1 MKKSLLS
8 LSIFILSASIL
19 NAGNTGKIAGKIVDE
34 NNEPL
39 PFANI
44 IVIGTT
50 LGGTSDEDG
59 NYFIINISPG
69 TYTLKASYVG
79 YTSSTISGVK
89 VSVDRTTPVDF
100 QLNSETLNL
109 ESVVVVAN
117 QPLIIKDK
125 TSSVAKISS
134 EEIEELPV
142 QEVADVIKLQAG
154 VVVGDD
160 GRIHIRGGR
169 SNEISYM
176 VNGISITDPYS
187 GEVGMNVENNAVQEL
202 TVVSG
207 TFNAEYGQA
216 QSGIINIVT
225 KEGGQQYTGS
235 ISTYLGSY
243 YTNANEYI
251 NLNSIRPSSLLDVQ
265 AQFNGPIPGLSFL
278 GFFLSGRYFKDDGY
292 IYGNRIY
299 NIGDSSD
306 FSSPLSSEWYTN
318 PTGDSAFVSMNSST
332 SYSFQGSLKY
342 QLSSAIKLLL
352 SGSYNNREYRE
363 YDHAFRYDPDG
374 DYRRF
379 SEGRLLNLS
388 LTHVLS
394 QSTFYEIKVAD
405 FQSNNKY
412 YTFENPVDPRY
423 PPESY
428 IESKPYNFK
437 SGGAK
442 MDHLYRE
449 SNNRTAK
456 FELNSQADNIN
467 YIKVGFDVQLYNLL
481 YNWYRVINNERTGF
495 TPSVDPNIQGPFARD
510 DYDVKPIQYSGYIQ
524 DKIEIEYLIVN
535 AGIRFDYF
543 NSKYVVPEDFQNPTD
558 SPKRDSSPK
567 KQISPRLGIAYPIS
581 DRGVLHF
588 SYGHFFQIPPFEYL
602 YYNPEFEIYS
612 GSLAS
617 LIGNANLEPE
627 QTVSYEFGLQQQLTE
642 GVVVDATAFY
652 KDIRNL

>member
-100 QLNSETLNL
+100 HLNSETLNL

-243 YTNANEYI
+243 YTDANEYI

-405 FQSNNKY
+405 FQSNTKY

-627 QTVSYEFGLQQQLTE
+627 QTVSYEFG
-642 GVVVDATAFY
+642 
-652 KDIRNL
+652 

>member
-1 MKKSLLS
+1 
-8 LSIFILSASIL
+8 
-19 NAGNTGKIAGKIVDE
+19 
-34 NNEPL
+34 
-39 PFANI
+39 
-44 IVIGTT
+44 
-50 LGGTSDEDG
+50 
-59 NYFIINISPG
+59 
-69 TYTLKASYVG
+69 
-79 YTSSTISGVK
+79 
-89 VSVDRTTPVDF
+89 
-100 QLNSETLNL
+100 
-109 ESVVVVAN
+109 
-117 QPLIIKDK
+117 
-125 TSSVAKISS
+125 
-134 EEIEELPV
+134 
-142 QEVADVIKLQAG
+142 
-154 VVVGDD
+154 
-160 GRIHIRGGR
+160 
-169 SNEISYM
+169 
-176 VNGISITDPYS
+176 
-187 GEVGMNVENNAVQEL
+187 
-202 TVVSG
+202 
-207 TFNAEYGQA
+207 
-216 QSGIINIVT
+216 
-225 KEGGQQYTGS
+225 
-235 ISTYLGSY
+235 
-243 YTNANEYI
+243 ANEYI

-299 NIGDSSD
+299 NTGDSSD

-374 DYRRF
+374 DYKRF
-379 SEGRLLNLS
+379 NEGRLLNLS

-652 KDIRNL
+652 KDIRNLLSTEIYRTTQQTLYARYINNDYGNVRGITIAISKSKLNSIVGASLDYTYSIAEGNSSDPNSVFIDNQSNPPIESEVQPVPLDWDQTNTINFSISLGEINWGTSLIARYGSGLPYTPTPNGLRTTTFPENSEKKPTTFNVDLQAYYRLKLMDIDLTLILNVFNLFDKRNEIQVYSESGRAGYTVIPGREDIPVVVSTLDDYLTRPDFYSAPRLIKLGLQISFNQFN